1 MTHDNVEIKARA
13 ADLVPVRAVLAT
25 RGARFVGLDH
35 QVDTYFRVA
44 SGRLKLREGD
54 IENALIHYERENT
67 AGPKHSKV
75 GLLATT
81 PGSPLK
87 GMLTAALGIDV
98 VVDKRREI
106 HFLDNVKI
114 HLDEVAGLGT
124 FVEIE
129 AIDDDGTRPL
139 AALRAQCEELTAAF
153 GIRDEDL
160 LAVSYS
166 DLLRGKETPA

>member
-1 MTHDNVEIKARA
+1 MTHQIVEIKARA
-13 ADLVPVRAVLAT
+13 ADFAPARAVLAA

-54 IENALIHYERENT
+54 LENSLIHYERENT

-75 GLLATT
+75 GLLQNE

-87 GMLTAALGIDV
+87 GILTAALGVDV
-98 VVDKRREI
+98 VVDKHREI
-106 HFLDNVKI
+106 HFLGNVKI
-114 HLDEVAGLGT
+114 HLDRVAGLGT

-129 AIDDDGTRPL
+129 AIDHDGTRPL
-139 AALRAQCEELTAAF
+139 EALREQCEELMTAF

-166 DLLRGKETPA
+166 DLLRRTEDRG

>member
-13 ADLVPVRAVLAT
+13 ADLGPARAVLAA
-25 RGARFVGLDH
+25 RGARFVGIDH
-35 QVDTYFRVA
+35 QVDTYFHVA

-67 AGPKHSKV
+67 AGPKHAKV

-98 VVDKRREI
+98 VVAKRREI
-106 HFLDNVKI
+106 HFLGNVKI
-114 HLDEVAGLGT
+114 HLDAVAGLGT

-129 AIDDDGTRPL
+129 AIDADGTRPL
-139 AALRAQCEELTAAF
+139 DVLHGQCAELMAAF
-153 GIRDEDL
+153 GIRQEDL
-160 LAVSYS
+160 LAVSYG

>member
-1 MTHDNVEIKARA
+1 MTHQNVEIKARA
-13 ADLVPVRAVLAT
+13 ADLAPARAVLVA

-54 IENALIHYERENT
+54 IENALIHYRRDDT
-67 AGPKHSKV
+67 AGPKRSQV
-75 GLLATT
+75 SLFENP
-81 PGSPLK
+81 PGSTLK
-87 GMLTAALGIDV
+87 ELLIAALDIDV

-106 HFLDNVKI
+106 HFLGNVKI
-114 HLDEVAGLGT
+114 HLDVVDGLGT

-129 AIDDDGTRPL
+129 AIDDDGTRSL
-139 AALRAQCEELTAAF
+139 EALRAQCEELMAAF
-153 GIRDEDL
+153 DIRDEDL

-166 DLLRGKETPA
+166 DLLRRKEA

>member
-1 MTHDNVEIKARA
+1 VTHRNVEIKARA
-13 ADLVPVRAVLAT
+13 ASHAPARAVLTA

-35 QVDTYFRVA
+35 QVDTYFRAA

-54 IENALIHYERENT
+54 IENALIHYERDDT
-67 AGPKHSKV
+67 AGPKQSKV
-75 GLLATT
+75 GLFEST
-81 PGSPLK
+81 PGSTLK
-87 GMLTAALGIDV
+87 GILAAALGIDV

-106 HFLDNVKI
+106 HFLGNVKI

-129 AIDDDGTRPL
+129 AMDDDGTRPL
-139 AALRAQCEELTAAF
+139 EALRAQCEELMAAI
-153 GIRDEDL
+153 GIRDTDL

-166 DLLRGKETPA
+166 DLLRRKETRA